1 MRSCLLSLLC
11 VITLTATLFAQT
23 APSVKDVAWVQF
35 GVLADAIRVRYRITP
50 DVLERNWLDAS
61 GMKIDSSVVKL
72 PAAQWQRS
80 RFVIDAIPSL
90 LLTAGT
96 TTNSWG
102 CLNCRD
108 QPVILVEVGFT
119 DNRRAMHYQIDSD
132 TARIPEVIRK
142 YVADVE
148 NAVTQLITE
157 GNKKK

>member
-1 MRSCLLSLLC
+1 MRSCLLTLLC
-11 VITLTATLFAQT
+11 MITLTATLSAQT
-23 APSVKDVAWVQF
+23 ISDVASVQF

-50 DVLERNWLDAS
+50 DVLERNWLDA
-61 GMKIDSSVVKL
+61 GGKKIDSSVVKL
-72 PAAQWQRS
+72 PAAQWQRN
-80 RFVIDAIPSL
+80 RFVMDAIPSL

-108 QPVILVEVGFT
+108 QPAILVDVEFKDKRPG
-119 DNRRAMHYQIDSD
+119 MHYQIDSD
-132 TARIPEVIRK
+132 TSQIPEVIRK
-142 YVADVE
+142 YVSDVE